1 MNKLDT
7 QVSGANIYV
16 SKAICNIQK
25 LHWKELHKNS
35 EFGLLLIFFFK
46 CNIHCKKKK
55 KKKKKEKK
63 NTFKKKGNSL
73 QIQRAAT
80 A

>member
-35 EFGLLLIFFFK
+35 EFGLLLIFFLNVIFIAK
-46 CNIHCKKKK
+46 KKKK
-55 KKKKKEKK
+55 KKKKKE
-63 NTFKKKGNSL
+63 N
-73 QIQRAAT
+73 
-80 A
+80 